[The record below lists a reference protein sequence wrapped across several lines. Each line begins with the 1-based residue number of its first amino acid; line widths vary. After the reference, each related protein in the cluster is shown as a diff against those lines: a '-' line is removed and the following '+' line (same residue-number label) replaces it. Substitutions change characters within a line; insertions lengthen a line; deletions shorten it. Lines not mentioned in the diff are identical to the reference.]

1 MGFLARGDNH
11 IIRELE
17 LLVPLQDLGM
27 GEGLEVE
34 FIHEGQ

>member
-11 IIRELE
+11 IIRGLE
-17 LLVPLQDLGM
+17 LLVPLQDLGR